1 MNTHALRLSTMAL
14 SFVALCGCGQPY
26 SPESEAHTADPRGAG
41 DVFESNPD
49 TTRYQTVSYEILRSW
64 LVTTLHMP
72 ETVAVG
78 GACAPA
84 QQNECPIQAPVPY
97 LDANKGALG
106 IPVFTAD
113 PDGTQVPSLMTS
125 GGFKVWI
132 VAASSSCGLA
142 AQNPATV
149 EELFPAAEGGL
160 ASYDR
165 FYGTLLGRTPSDAE
179 RAELDLLQGAYS
191 DDVRKMA
198 AVCTTVLA
206 SLENLAAN

>member
-1 MNTHALRLSTMAL
+1 MNTHAFKLTTVAL
-14 SFVALCGCGQPY
+14 SFAVLCGCGQPY
-26 SPESEAHTADPRGAG
+26 SPEPEAHTAAPRGAG
-41 DVFESNPD
+41 DVFGSNPD
-49 TTRYQTVSYEILRSW
+49 ATRYQTVSYDILRSW

-72 ETVAVG
+72 QTVAVG
-78 GACAPA
+78 GVCDPAMQSACPL
-84 QQNECPIQAPVPY
+84 QAPVQY

-132 VAASSSCGLA
+132 IAASSSCGIA

-149 EELFPAAEGGL
+149 EELFPAAEGGIS
-160 ASYDR
+160 SYDR
-165 FYGTLLGRTPSDAE
+165 FYSVLLSRSPSDAE
-179 RAELDLLQGAYS
+179 RAELDVLQGAYS
-191 DDVRKMA
+191 GDVRKMA